1 MCLLNQETQ
10 VVRGVHGRSG
20 RAGLNS
26 TPGMSMHPFG
36 FGLAT
41 VGVFVPLFFHSV
53 AVTMRWTALSK
64 EPYLV
69 AGKQ

>member
-1 MCLLNQETQ
+1 
-10 VVRGVHGRSG
+10 
-20 RAGLNS
+20 
-26 TPGMSMHPFG
+26 MSMHPFG

-53 AVTMRWTALSK
+53 AVTMRWTALSEK
-64 EPYLV
+64 PYLV

>member
-1 MCLLNQETQ
+1 M
-10 VVRGVHGRSG
+10 RGERGRSG

-26 TPGMSMHPFG
+26 MSGMSRHPLG

-41 VGVFVPLFFHSV
+41 VGVFVPLFFRSV
-53 AVTMRWTALSK
+53 AVTVCCTALSE

-69 AGKQ
+69 AVKQ

>member
-10 VVRGVHGRSG
+10 VVGGEHGRPG

-26 TPGMSMHPFG
+26 TSGMSRHPFG

-53 AVTMRWTALSK
+53 AVTMCWTALSE
-64 EPYLV
+64 EPSLV
-69 AGKQ
+69 AVKQ